1 MKKKFSK
8 KLDDFFGIK
17 KSGSEIKIEIF
28 AGLATFLAMAYILT
42 VNPNNILFGGQS
54 DPRWSSVFIATALG
68 AGIGTLLMA
77 LFAKMPL
84 AQAPGMG
91 LNATIGG
98 VIGGT
103 LGFSYSFGN
112 AMMIVLISGLIFLML
127 SLMPAGKDK
136 MGRKISVREKI
147 FDGMPKEIRNAI
159 PVGIGLF
166 IALIGMKNAN
176 IVVSNKWTLL
186 QLVDLTD
193 KANWVSNGIA
203 RNALVALFGLM
214 VISILSHYKVKGS
227 VILGILSA
235 TLLALPLGVTNID
248 ILLGKTDGI
257 TWSFLDSFK
266 NFFSMNPEKGGIF
279 LSCFTE
285 GFIFPKG
292 SLMTTVMLVMT
303 FLMID
308 MFDTMGTIVGCCCN
322 AKLVDKEG
330 KPKNYD
336 KIMNSDSIATVSGA
350 LLGTSTVTTFVES
363 STGVVEGGRTGVT
376 AIVTAGLFLLS
387 LFLSPLFLSI
397 PSAATAP
404 ALILVG
410 FFMMSPV
417 KDIDFSDPTEGI
429 PAFLCILMMVCAYS
443 ISDGI
448 MFGILSYV
456 IIKACSGKAKQI
468 TVPTYI
474 VALLFVVK
482 IIINVI

>member
-1 MKKKFSK
+1 
-8 KLDDFFGIK
+8 
-17 KSGSEIKIEIF
+17 
-28 AGLATFLAMAYILT
+28 
-42 VNPNNILFGGQS
+42 
-54 DPRWSSVFIATALG
+54 
-68 AGIGTLLMA
+68 
-77 LFAKMPL
+77 
-84 AQAPGMG
+84 
-91 LNATIGG
+91 
-98 VIGGT
+98 
-103 LGFSYSFGN
+103 
-112 AMMIVLISGLIFLML
+112 
-127 SLMPAGKDK
+127 
-136 MGRKISVREKI
+136 
-147 FDGMPKEIRNAI
+147 
-159 PVGIGLF
+159 
-166 IALIGMKNAN
+166 MKNAN

-203 RNALVALFGLM
+203 RNAVVALFGLM

-227 VILGILSA
+227 VIIGILSA

-363 STGVVEGGRTGVT
+363 GAGVAEGGKTGLT
-376 AIVTAGLFLLS
+376 ALVVALLFFASIFLLPI
-387 LFLSPLFLSI
+387 FAFI
-397 PSAATAP
+397 PSAAVSS
-404 ALILVG
+404 ALIYVG
-410 FFMMSPV
+410 VLMMSNI
-417 KDIDFSDPTEGI
+417 KNIDFNNI
-429 PAFLCILMMVCAYS
+429 RYAVPAFLTIVMMPLTYS
-443 ISDGI
+443 ITNGI
-448 MFGILSYV
+448 GIGIISYF
-456 IIKACSGKAKQI
+456 IINIIIYLIDKFRKVENNKLNISIVTFII
-468 TVPTYI
+468 TILFLIYFLVPT
-474 VALLFVVK
+474 VF
-482 IIINVI
+482 